1 MRYNQARI
9 LLVGILAACVSQA
22 FPQQQSPTGLSTA
35 TSEAAVVNQN
45 QQAVL
50 PDSPSA
56 TMLVYSP
63 ATSMKLEDRLRAYSD
78 ASSRPDAVLGVA
90 LSGLSQLETEP
101 QQWKRGGA
109 GYGYRM
115 AAGISRQAVS
125 ESIRIGLAAFDGEDP
140 RYHRSE
146 DTSVLGRAR
155 HAIVGTF
162 TSERADG
169 SLMPAYSRFAGAYGA
184 AFVSNTWYMD
194 PRANAGWAMR
204 RGSSAIVSNIGL
216 HLLQEFAPRNKY
228 FKLLGLSNEP
238 R

>member
-1 MRYNQARI
+1 VRYNHARV
-9 LLVGILAACVSQA
+9 LLAGILAACVSPA
-22 FPQQQSPTGLSTA
+22 FPQQSPAGSNTA
-35 TSEAAVVNQN
+35 TSEDAIANQN

-50 PDSPSA
+50 PDTPSA
-56 TMLVYSP
+56 TRLVYSP
-63 ATSMKLEDRLRAYSD
+63 ANLMKLEDRLRAYSD
-78 ASSRPDAVLGVA
+78 ASSHPYAVMRIV
-90 LSGLSQLETEP
+90 LSGLSLSETEP
-101 QQWKRGGA
+101 QQWKRGGT

-115 AAGISRQAVS
+115 AVGISRQAVS
-125 ESIRIGLAAFDGEDP
+125 ESIRVGLAAFDGEDP

-184 AFVSNTWYMD
+184 AFVSNTWCTD
-194 PRANAGWAMR
+194 PRANASWAMR
-204 RGSSAIVSNIGL
+204 RGSSALVSTIGL

-228 FKLLGLSNEP
+228 FKLLGVSNEP

>member
-1 MRYNQARI
+1 MRYDQAAV
-9 LLVGILAACVSQA
+9 LLVGILAACVSPA
-22 FPQQQSPTGLSTA
+22 FPQQSPAGLNTA
-35 TSEAAVVNQN
+35 ASGAAVANQN
-45 QQAVL
+45 EQAVL
-50 PDSPSA
+50 PDTPSA
-56 TMLVYSP
+56 TRLVYSP
-63 ATSMKLEDRLRAYSD
+63 ANSMKLEDRLRAYSD
-78 ASSRPDAVLGVA
+78 ASSRPSTVLGIS
-90 LSGLSQLETEP
+90 LSGLSQLETGP
-101 QQWKRGGA
+101 QQWNRVGA

-162 TSERADG
+162 TSETADG

-184 AFVSNTWYMD
+184 AFVSNTWCTD
-194 PRANAGWAMR
+194 PRANASWAMR
-204 RGSSAIVSNIGL
+204 RGSSAILSTVGL

-228 FKLLGLSNEP
+228 FKLLGLSSEP

>member
-1 MRYNQARI
+1 MRYNHARV
-9 LLVGILAACVSQA
+9 LLVGVLAACVSPA
-22 FPQQQSPTGLSTA
+22 FPQQSPAGLNTA
-35 TSEAAVVNQN
+35 TSEGAVANQN

-50 PDSPSA
+50 PDTPSA
-56 TMLVYSP
+56 TRLVYSP
-63 ATSMKLEDRLRAYSD
+63 ANSMKLEDRLRAYSD
-78 ASSRPDAVLGVA
+78 ASSRPYTVLGVA

-101 QQWKRGGA
+101 QQWKGGGA
-109 GYGYRM
+109 GYRYGM

-125 ESIRIGLAAFDGEDP
+125 ESIRVGLAAFDGEDP

-184 AFVSNTWYMD
+184 AFVSNAWYTD
-194 PRANAGWAMR
+194 PRANASWAMR
-204 RGSSAIVSNIGL
+204 RGSSALVSTIGL

>member
-1 MRYNQARI
+1 MRHNHARV
-9 LLVGILAACVSQA
+9 LLVGILAACVGPA
-22 FPQQQSPTGLSTA
+22 FPQQSPAGLNTA
-35 TSEAAVVNQN
+35 TSGAAIANQN

-50 PDSPSA
+50 PDTPSA
-56 TMLVYSP
+56 TRLVYSP
-63 ATSMKLEDRLRAYSD
+63 PNLMRLEDRVRAYSD
-78 ASSRPDAVLGVA
+78 DARSRPYTVLGIA
-90 LSGLSQLETEP
+90 LNGLSQLETEP

-109 GYGYRM
+109 GYGYHM

-125 ESIRIGLAAFDGEDP
+125 ESIRVGLAAFDGEDP

-155 HAIVGTF
+155 HAFVGTF
-162 TSERADG
+162 TSETADG

-184 AFVSNTWYMD
+184 AFVSTAWYTD
-194 PRANAGWAMR
+194 SRANASWAMR
-204 RGSSAIVSNIGL
+204 RGSSAILSTVGL

>member
-1 MRYNQARI
+1 MRYDQAVV
-9 LLVGILAACVSQA
+9 LLVGILAACVSPA
-22 FPQQQSPTGLSTA
+22 FPQPSPAGLSA
-35 TSEAAVVNQN
+35 AASGAAVANQN
-45 QQAVL
+45 EQAVL

-56 TMLVYSP
+56 TRLAYSP
-63 ATSMKLEDRLRAYSD
+63 ANSMKLEDRLRAYSD
-78 ASSRPDAVLGVA
+78 ASSRPSTVLGIS
-90 LSGLSQLETEP
+90 LSGLSQLETGP
-101 QQWKRGGA
+101 QQWRGVGA

-140 RYHRSE
+140 HYHRSE

-162 TSERADG
+162 TSETADG

-184 AFVSNTWYMD
+184 AFVSNTWCMD
-194 PRANAGWAMR
+194 PRANASWAMR
-204 RGSSAIVSNIGL
+204 RGSSAIVSAVGL

-228 FKLLGLSNEP
+228 FKLLGVPNEP

>member
-1 MRYNQARI
+1 MRYDHARL
-9 LLVGILAACVSQA
+9 LLVGILAACVAPA
-22 FPQQQSPTGLSTA
+22 FPQQPPAELNTVA
-35 TSEAAVVNQN
+35 SEGAVANQN
-45 QQAVL
+45 ERAVL
-50 PDSPSA
+50 PDTPSA

-63 ATSMKLEDRLRAYSD
+63 ATSMKLEDRLSAYSD
-78 ASSRPDAVLGVA
+78 ASSRPYAVLGVA

-101 QQWKRGGA
+101 QQWKRGSA

-125 ESIRIGLAAFDGEDP
+125 ESIRVGLAAFDGEDP

-204 RGSSAIVSNIGL
+204 RGSSALVSNIGL

>member
-1 MRYNQARI
+1 MRYDHAR
-9 LLVGILAACVSQA
+9 LLLAGILAACVSPA
-22 FPQQQSPTGLSTA
+22 FPQQSPAGLSTA
-35 TSEAAVVNQN
+35 TSEAAVANQN

-50 PDSPSA
+50 PDTPSA

-63 ATSMKLEDRLRAYSD
+63 AASMKLEDRLCAYSE
-78 ASSRPDAVLGVA
+78 ASSRPYAVLGVA

-204 RGSSAIVSNIGL
+204 RGSSALVSNIGL
-216 HLLQEFAPRNKY
+216 HLLQEFAPHNKY

>member
-1 MRYNQARI
+1 MRYNHARV
-9 LLVGILAACVSQA
+9 LLVGILAACVSPA
-22 FPQQQSPTGLSTA
+22 FPQQSPPELNTA
-35 TSEAAVVNQN
+35 TSEGAVANQN

-50 PDSPSA
+50 PDTPSA
-56 TMLVYSP
+56 TRLVYSP
-63 ATSMKLEDRLRAYSD
+63 ADSMKLEDRLRAYSD
-78 ASSRPDAVLGVA
+78 ASSRPDTVLGIA

-109 GYGYRM
+109 GYGYGM

-125 ESIRIGLAAFDGEDP
+125 ESIRVGLAAFDGEDP
-140 RYHRSE
+140 RYHPSE

-155 HAIVGTF
+155 HAIAGTF

-184 AFVSNTWYMD
+184 AFVSNTWYTD
-194 PRANAGWAMR
+194 PRANASWAMR
-204 RGSSAIVSNIGL
+204 RGSSALVSTIGL

-228 FKLLGLSNEP
+228 FKLLGFSNEP

>member
-1 MRYNQARI
+1 MRYNHARV
-9 LLVGILAACVSQA
+9 LLVGLLAACVSPA
-22 FPQQQSPTGLSTA
+22 FPQRSPAGLNTA
-35 TSEAAVVNQN
+35 TSEGAVANQN

-50 PDSPSA
+50 PDTPSA
-56 TMLVYSP
+56 TRLVYSP
-63 ATSMKLEDRLRAYSD
+63 ANSMKLEDRLRAYSD
-78 ASSRPDAVLGVA
+78 ASSRPDTVLGVA

-101 QQWKRGGA
+101 QRWKGGGA
-109 GYGYRM
+109 GYKYGM

-125 ESIRIGLAAFDGEDP
+125 ESIRVGLAAFDGEDP

-184 AFVSNTWYMD
+184 AFVSNAWYTD
-194 PRANAGWAMR
+194 PRANASWAMR
-204 RGSSAIVSNIGL
+204 RGSSAFVSTIGL
-216 HLLQEFAPRNKY
+216 HLLQEFAPHNKY
-228 FKLLGLSNEP
+228 SKLLGLSNEP

>member
-1 MRYNQARI
+1 
-9 LLVGILAACVSQA
+9 
-22 FPQQQSPTGLSTA
+22 
-35 TSEAAVVNQN
+35 
-45 QQAVL
+45 
-50 PDSPSA
+50 
-56 TMLVYSP
+56 
-63 ATSMKLEDRLRAYSD
+63 MKLEDRLRAYSD
-78 ASSRPDAVLGVA
+78 ASSHPYAVMRIV
-90 LSGLSQLETEP
+90 LSGLSLSETEP
-101 QQWKRGGA
+101 QQWKRGGT

-115 AAGISRQAVS
+115 AVGISRQAVS
-125 ESIRIGLAAFDGEDP
+125 ESIRVGLAAFDGEDP

-184 AFVSNTWYMD
+184 AFVSNTWCTD
-194 PRANAGWAMR
+194 PRANASWAMR
-204 RGSSAIVSNIGL
+204 RGSSALVSTIGL

-228 FKLLGLSNEP
+228 FKLLGVSNEP